1 MDKIR
6 NSALLKIL
14 SYILIPI
21 VVATF
26 VLSIVYLNLKDDYN
40 TGNIGNEREKYIQ
53 SENFADQY
61 VSSIIYKV
69 SRINKGYISLED
81 NGIYDKIDENIYY
94 DRSYDYYDEVESFIK
109 YIIID
114 NETNEIYTNIQ
125 SKDFIEETKH
135 FSEKEFYWNY
145 ENDTIQTNIEKI
157 NQDNIKYLYLPSNGM
172 STLSNYNIYTYL
184 DLDALQYSSNYAIR
198 TALFSVF
205 ERNLNLAEVLI
216 PVSIVIFVIIISY
229 LIWAIG
235 HNKQSEGI
243 TLNSIDKIPYEI
255 LITIF
260 GIILLSICVI
270 IAQVILMYANIS
282 TNLLLSTL
290 FLAYVGSYICL
301 AIVTVSTIKRIKA
314 RKFWHSFLIYKIY
327 KKIKTA
333 IKNRTSKVLD
343 KSDSQKKIIIGYIA
357 FIFVSSI
364 LGLTF
369 FTGISFLLLLALW
382 MWVLYKLLEYNKK
395 LNQIK
400 SALRE
405 IYNGNNNV
413 HLNTDE
419 LKGILKELA
428 TYVNDVSNGFSNAVQ
443 ESLKSERLRTELI
456 TNVSHDIKTPLTSI
470 INYVDLIK
478 QENIEDEKVNEY
490 IKVLDQK
497 SQRLKKLIDDLVE
510 ASKASS
516 GNVKL
521 NIEEINLDELL
532 KQVIGEFEDRFDE
545 KKLTVDLNLPR
556 ENVKILADNRYMYRI
571 IENLFSNI
579 SKYSMENTRVY
590 IDLINT
596 GYMIKLEIKNVSK
609 EKLNISADELMQ
621 RFVRGDKSRYTEG
634 SGLGLS
640 IAESLAGLQNIK
652 FKIEIDGDLFKAILQ
667 WDK

>member
-1 MDKIR
+1 M
-6 NSALLKIL
+6 
-14 SYILIPI
+14 
-21 VVATF
+21 
-26 VLSIVYLNLKDDYN
+26 
-40 TGNIGNEREKYIQ
+40 
-53 SENFADQY
+53 
-61 VSSIIYKV
+61 
-69 SRINKGYISLED
+69 
-81 NGIYDKIDENIYY
+81 
-94 DRSYDYYDEVESFIK
+94 
-109 YIIID
+109 
-114 NETNEIYTNIQ
+114 
-125 SKDFIEETKH
+125 
-135 FSEKEFYWNY
+135 
-145 ENDTIQTNIEKI
+145 
-157 NQDNIKYLYLPSNGM
+157 
-172 STLSNYNIYTYL
+172 
-184 DLDALQYSSNYAIR
+184 
-198 TALFSVF
+198 
-205 ERNLNLAEVLI
+205 
-216 PVSIVIFVIIISY
+216 
-229 LIWAIG
+229 
-235 HNKQSEGI
+235 
-243 TLNSIDKIPYEI
+243 
-255 LITIF
+255 
-260 GIILLSICVI
+260 
-270 IAQVILMYANIS
+270 
-282 TNLLLSTL
+282 
-290 FLAYVGSYICL
+290 
-301 AIVTVSTIKRIKA
+301 
-314 RKFWHSFLIYKIY
+314 
-327 KKIKTA
+327 
-333 IKNRTSKVLD
+333 
-343 KSDSQKKIIIGYIA
+343 
-357 FIFVSSI
+357 
-364 LGLTF
+364 
-369 FTGISFLLLLALW
+369 
-382 MWVLYKLLEYNKK
+382 
-395 LNQIK
+395 
-400 SALRE
+400 
-405 IYNGNNNV
+405 
-413 HLNTDE
+413 
-419 LKGILKELA
+419 KELA

>member
-26 VLSIVYLNLKDDYN
+26 ILSILYLNLKDDYN
-40 TGNIGNEREKYIQ
+40 TGNIGNEREQYIQ

-145 ENDTIQTNIEKI
+145 ENGTIQTNIEKI

-198 TALFSVF
+198 TALFSAF
-205 ERNLNLAEVLI
+205 EKNPNLAEVLI

-235 HNKQSEGI
+235 HSKQSEGI

-333 IKNRTSKVLD
+333 IKNQTSKVLD

-382 MWVLYKLLEYNKK
+382 IWVLYKLLEYNKK

-419 LKGILKELA
+419 LKGTLKELA

>member
-26 VLSIVYLNLKDDYN
+26 ILSILYLNLKDDYN
-40 TGNIGNEREKYIQ
+40 TGNIGNEREQYIQ

-145 ENDTIQTNIEKI
+145 ENGTIQTNIEKI

-205 ERNLNLAEVLI
+205 EKNPNLAEVLI

-235 HNKQSEGI
+235 HSKQSEGI

-290 FLAYVGSYICL
+290 LLAYVGSYICL

-333 IKNRTSKVLD
+333 IKNQTSKVLD

-382 MWVLYKLLEYNKK
+382 IWVLYKLLEYNKK

-419 LKGILKELA
+419 LKGTLKELA

>member
-26 VLSIVYLNLKDDYN
+26 ILSILYLNLKDDYN
-40 TGNIGNEREKYIQ
+40 TGNIGNEREQYIQ

-205 ERNLNLAEVLI
+205 ERNPNLAEVLI

-235 HNKQSEGI
+235 HSKQSEGI

-290 FLAYVGSYICL
+290 LLAYVGSYICL

-333 IKNRTSKVLD
+333 IKNQTSKVLD

-382 MWVLYKLLEYNKK
+382 IWVLYKLLEYNKK

-419 LKGILKELA
+419 LKGTLKELA